1 MIQIMFQELLKTKLN
16 LIMKIEMLMQED
28 LEVQIIDLEGQFFQL
43 INILEIIERTLKI
56 LVSIEIHN

>member
-1 MIQIMFQELLKTKLN
+1 MIQIMFQELLKIKLS

-56 LVSIEIHN
+56 

>member
-28 LEVQIIDLEGQFFQL
+28 LEVQIIDLEGRFFQL
-43 INILEIIERTLKI
+43 INTLEIIERTLKI